1 MPRFEYPCP
10 GCRTRTNLHD
20 ADCDFDGVRWTDI
33 EAAYVDILARLSTEP
48 HTQADLRADIEE
60 WGGLHA
66 AGLSR
71 LRGDQRVDGNDD
83 EPLELLTAE
92 EYKERVTHPTME
104 PLKTIYEKGSVHGA
118 HDNAVF
124 ALVAFY
130 EMVGLSWQETREQML
145 TWLEESGTWARGG
158 FEESSPEE
166 LVDSKRHV
174 YERGYGWKQAGR
186 EAKAVIDRR
195 LG

>member
-1 MPRFEYPCP
+1 VPRFEYPCP
-10 GCRTRTNLHD
+10 DCRTRTNLHE
-20 ADCDFDGVRWTDI
+20 AGCDFDGVRWTDI
-33 EAAYVDILARLSTEP
+33 EAAYVDILAHLSQASLSEGRLRETVDDWD
-48 HTQADLRADIEE
+48 Q
-60 WGGLHA
+60 LHA
-66 AGLSR
+66 RTLSR
-71 LRGDQRVDGNDD
+71 LQRDQRIEETDDG
-83 EPLELLTAE
+83 LTLLTAE
-92 EYKERVTHPTME
+92 AYKERVTHPTME
-104 PLKTIYEKGSVHGA
+104 PLQTIYEKGSVHGA

-130 EMVGLSWQETREQML
+130 EMVGLSWTETREQML

-158 FEESSPEE
+158 FEETSPEE

-195 LG
+195 L

>member
-10 GCRTRTNLHD
+10 DCRTRTNLHE
-20 ADCDFDGVRWTDI
+20 AGCDFDGVRWTDI
-33 EAAYVDILARLSTEP
+33 EAAYVDILAQLSRASLSEGRLRETVDDWD
-48 HTQADLRADIEE
+48 Q
-60 WGGLHA
+60 LHA
-66 AGLSR
+66 RTLSR
-71 LRGDQRVDGNDD
+71 LQRDQRIEEADKG
-83 EPLELLTAE
+83 LTLLTAE

-104 PLKTIYEKGSVHGA
+104 PLQTIYEKGSVHGA

-130 EMVGLSWQETREQML
+130 EMVGLSWAETREQML

-158 FEESSPEE
+158 FEEPSPEE

-195 LG
+195 L

>member
-10 GCRTRTNLHD
+10 DCRTRTNLHE
-20 ADCDFDGVRWTDI
+20 AGCDFDGVRWTDI
-33 EAAYVDILARLSTEP
+33 ESAYVDILAHLSQASLSEERLRETVDDWD
-48 HTQADLRADIEE
+48 Q
-60 WGGLHA
+60 LHA
-66 AGLSR
+66 RTLSR
-71 LRGDQRVDGNDD
+71 LQRDQRVEETDD
-83 EPLELLTAE
+83 SLTLLTAE

-104 PLKTIYEKGSVHGA
+104 PLQTIYEKGSVHGA

-130 EMVGLSWQETREQML
+130 EMVGLSWAETREQML

-195 LG
+195 L

>member
-20 ADCDFDGVRWTDI
+20 ADCEFDGVAWTDI
-33 EAAYVDILARLSTEP
+33 EAAYVDILSRLSADP
-48 HTQADLRADIEE
+48 HTQTQLRDDIET

-71 LRGDQRVDGNDD
+71 LRADQRVDGDDD
-83 EPLELLTAE
+83 EPLELLTAA

-104 PLKTIYEKGSVHGA
+104 PLQTIYENGSVHGA

-130 EMVGLSWQETREQML
+130 EMVGLSWMETREQLL

-158 FEESSPEE
+158 FEESSPAE

-174 YERGYGWKQAGR
+174 YERSYGWKQAGR

>member
-20 ADCDFDGVRWTDI
+20 AGCDFDGVRWTDI
-33 EAAYVDILARLSTEP
+33 EAAYVDVLSRLSRTELSE
-48 HTQADLRADIEE
+48 AALREAIDD

-66 AGLSR
+66 AALSR
-71 LRGDQRVDGNDD
+71 LRGDQRVDGGDD
-83 EPLELLTAE
+83 GPLELLTAA

-104 PLKTIYEKGSVHGA
+104 PLKTIYEQGSVHGA

-130 EMVGLSWQETREQML
+130 EMVGLSWAETREQML
-145 TWLEESGTWARGG
+145 TWLDESGTWARGG
-158 FEESSPEE
+158 FEEGSPEE

>member
-10 GCRTRTNLHD
+10 DCRTRTNLHE
-20 ADCDFDGVRWTDI
+20 AGCDFDGVRWIDI
-33 EAAYVDILARLSTEP
+33 EAAYVDILTHLSQASLSEGRLRETVDDWD
-48 HTQADLRADIEE
+48 Q
-60 WGGLHA
+60 LHA
-66 AGLSR
+66 RTLSR
-71 LRGDQRVDGNDD
+71 LQRDQRIEETDDG
-83 EPLELLTAE
+83 LTLLTAE
-92 EYKERVTHPTME
+92 AYKERVTHPTME
-104 PLKTIYEKGSVHGA
+104 PLQTIYEEGSVHGA

-130 EMVGLSWQETREQML
+130 EMVGLSWAETREQML

-158 FEESSPEE
+158 FEEASPEE

-195 LG
+195 L

>member
-10 GCRTRTNLHD
+10 DCRTRTNLHE
-20 ADCDFDGVRWTDI
+20 AGCDFDGVRWTDI
-33 EAAYVDILARLSTEP
+33 EAAYVDILAHLS
-48 HTQADLRADIEE
+48 QASLSEGLLRETVDD
-60 WGGLHA
+60 WDQLHA
-66 AGLSR
+66 RTLSR
-71 LRGDQRVDGNDD
+71 LQRDQRIEETDDG
-83 EPLELLTAE
+83 LTLLTAE
-92 EYKERVTHPTME
+92 AYKERVTHPTME
-104 PLKTIYEKGSVHGA
+104 PLQTIYEKGSVHGA

-130 EMVGLSWQETREQML
+130 EMVGLSWAETREQML

-158 FEESSPEE
+158 FEEASPEE

-195 LG
+195 L

>member
-1 MPRFEYPCP
+1 VPRFEYPCP
-10 GCRTRTNLHD
+10 DCRTRTNLHE
-20 ADCDFDGVRWTDI
+20 AGCDFDGVRWTDI
-33 EAAYVDILARLSTEP
+33 EAAYVDILAHLSQASLSEGRLRETVDDWD
-48 HTQADLRADIEE
+48 Q
-60 WGGLHA
+60 LHA
-66 AGLSR
+66 RTLSR
-71 LRGDQRVDGNDD
+71 LQRDQRIEEADDG
-83 EPLELLTAE
+83 LTLLTAE
-92 EYKERVTHPTME
+92 AYKERVTHPTME
-104 PLKTIYEKGSVHGA
+104 PLQTIYEKGSVHGA

-130 EMVGLSWQETREQML
+130 EMVGLSWTETREQML

-158 FEESSPEE
+158 FEETSPEE

-195 LG
+195 L

>member
-10 GCRTRTNLHD
+10 DCRTRTNLHE
-20 ADCDFDGVRWTDI
+20 AGCDFDGVRWTDI
-33 EAAYVDILARLSTEP
+33 EAAYVDILAHLS
-48 HTQADLRADIEE
+48 QASLSEGLLRETVDD
-60 WGGLHA
+60 WDQLHA
-66 AGLSR
+66 RTLSR
-71 LRGDQRVDGNDD
+71 LQRDQRIEEADDG
-83 EPLELLTAE
+83 LTLLTAE
-92 EYKERVTHPTME
+92 AYKERVTHPTME
-104 PLKTIYEKGSVHGA
+104 PLQTIYEKGSVHGA

-130 EMVGLSWQETREQML
+130 EMVGLSWAETREQML

-158 FEESSPEE
+158 FEETSPEE

-195 LG
+195 L

>member
-1 MPRFEYPCP
+1 VPRFEYPCP
-10 GCRTRTNLHD
+10 DCRTRTNLHE
-20 ADCDFDGVRWTDI
+20 AGCDFDGVRWTDI
-33 EAAYVDILARLSTEP
+33 EAAYVDILAHLS
-48 HTQADLRADIEE
+48 QASLSEGLLRETVDD
-60 WGGLHA
+60 WDQLHA
-66 AGLSR
+66 RTLSR
-71 LRGDQRVDGNDD
+71 LQRDQRIEETDDG
-83 EPLELLTAE
+83 LTLLTAE
-92 EYKERVTHPTME
+92 AYKERVTHPTME
-104 PLKTIYEKGSVHGA
+104 PLQTIYEKGSVHGA

-130 EMVGLSWQETREQML
+130 EMVGLSWTETREQML

-158 FEESSPEE
+158 FEETSPEE

-195 LG
+195 L

>member
-10 GCRTRTNLHD
+10 DCRTRTNLHE
-20 ADCDFDGVRWTDI
+20 AGCDFDGVRWTDI
-33 EAAYVDILARLSTEP
+33 ESAYVDLLAHLSQGPLSEAT
-48 HTQADLRADIEE
+48 LREAVDD
-60 WGGLHA
+60 WDQLHA
-66 AGLSR
+66 RTLSR
-71 LRGDQRVDGNDD
+71 LQRDQRVEETDD
-83 EPLELLTAE
+83 SLTLLTAE

-104 PLKTIYEKGSVHGA
+104 PLQTIYEKGSVHGA

-130 EMVGLSWQETREQML
+130 EMVGVSWAETREQML

-158 FEESSPEE
+158 FEEANPEE

>member
-10 GCRTRTNLHD
+10 GCRTRTNLHN

-33 EAAYVDILARLSTEP
+33 EAAYVDLLAYLSRGPMTE
-48 HTQADLRADIEE
+48 TEVRAAIDD

-66 AGLSR
+66 AALSR
-71 LRGDQRVDGNDD
+71 LRGDQRVDDD
-83 EPLELLTAE
+83 DGELELLDAE
-92 EYKERVTHPTME
+92 TYRERVTHPTME
-104 PLKTIYEKGSVHGA
+104 PLKTIYERGSVHGA

-130 EMVGLSWQETREQML
+130 EMVGLSWEEAREQML

-158 FEESSPEE
+158 FEEASPEE

-174 YERGYGWKQAGR
+174 YERGYGWKQAGE
-186 EAKAVIDRR
+186 EAKNVIERR

>member
-1 MPRFEYPCP
+1 MARFEYPCP
-10 GCRTRTNLHD
+10 DCRTRSNLHEVG
-20 ADCDFDGVRWTDI
+20 CDLDGTAWTDI
-33 EAAYVDILARLSTEP
+33 EAAYVDVLAELS
-48 HTQADLRADIEE
+48 QASLSADQLREQVED
-60 WGGLHA
+60 WGRLHA
-66 AGLSR
+66 RALSR
-71 LRGDQRVDGNDD
+71 LRRDQRVDGDDD
-83 EPLELLTAE
+83 ELELLTAE
-92 EYKERVTHPTME
+92 AYRDRVTHPTME

-130 EMVGLSWQETREQML
+130 EMVGLSWEETREQML

-158 FEESSPEE
+158 FEEATPEE
-166 LVDSKRHV
+166 LIDSKRHV
-174 YERGYGWKQAGR
+174 YERGYGWKQAGK

>member
-10 GCRTRTNLHD
+10 DCRTRTNLHE
-20 ADCDFDGVRWTDI
+20 AGCDFDGVRWTDI
-33 EAAYVDILARLSTEP
+33 ESAYVDLLAHLSQASLPEGRLRETVDDWD
-48 HTQADLRADIEE
+48 Q
-60 WGGLHA
+60 LHA
-66 AGLSR
+66 RTLSR
-71 LRGDQRVDGNDD
+71 LQRDQRIEEADDG
-83 EPLELLTAE
+83 LTLLTAE
-92 EYKERVTHPTME
+92 AYKERVTHPTME
-104 PLKTIYEKGSVHGA
+104 PLQTIYEKGSVHGA

-130 EMVGLSWQETREQML
+130 EMVGLSWTETREQML

-158 FEESSPEE
+158 FEEASPEE

-195 LG
+195 L

>member
-1 MPRFEYPCP
+1 VPRFEYPCP
-10 GCRTRTNLHD
+10 DCRTRTNLHE
-20 ADCDFDGVRWTDI
+20 AGCDFDGVRWTDI
-33 EAAYVDILARLSTEP
+33 EAAYVDILAQLSRASLSEGRLRETVDDWD
-48 HTQADLRADIEE
+48 Q
-60 WGGLHA
+60 LHA
-66 AGLSR
+66 RTLSR
-71 LRGDQRVDGNDD
+71 LQRDQRIEEADDG
-83 EPLELLTAE
+83 LTLLTAE

-104 PLKTIYEKGSVHGA
+104 PLQTIYEKGSVHGA

-130 EMVGLSWQETREQML
+130 EMVGLSWAETREQML

-158 FEESSPEE
+158 FEEPSPEE

-195 LG
+195 L

>member
-10 GCRTRTNLHD
+10 DCRTRTNLHE
-20 ADCDFDGVRWTDI
+20 AGCDFDGVRWTDI
-33 EAAYVDILARLSTEP
+33 ESTYVDLLAHLSQGPLPEGRLRETVDDWD
-48 HTQADLRADIEE
+48 Q
-60 WGGLHA
+60 LHA
-66 AGLSR
+66 RTLSR
-71 LRGDQRVDGNDD
+71 LQRDQRVEETDD
-83 EPLELLTAE
+83 SLTLLTAE

-104 PLKTIYEKGSVHGA
+104 PLQTIYEKGSVHGA

-130 EMVGLSWQETREQML
+130 EMVGLSWAETREQML

-158 FEESSPEE
+158 FEESNPEE